1 VIRQI
6 SVIADMNLKKSTIVF
21 AVVGIV
27 IVIANSISA
36 LSSQPSFCGLCHGHE
51 YNAWQKSKHS
61 KLNCNFCHRRPDTI
75 SFIGQRLDV
84 VRMVVLSPS
93 VLLNRQPV
101 VAKVPSVACRSCH
114 ADTNKTVVNKNIR
127 INHTAIVKANYACT
141 ECHSTVVHGKA
152 VPNPRISSMDK
163 CVGCHAA
170 GRPGADCKICHVEN
184 VGQIDRTFKGPW
196 QITHS
201 KEWRKLHGMGDVKSC
216 QVCHSSDFCL
226 MCHSVTMPHP
236 DSWLNIHGDEA
247 RKSRQGCLKCH
258 QESLCNS
265 CHQIEMPHPATF
277 LEAHPRIV
285 GKSGT
290 KVCYSC
296 HQKQGC
302 DRCHAQH
309 IHPGL
314 PKDALKQLRKG
325 MGNGSD

>member
-1 VIRQI
+1 
-6 SVIADMNLKKSTIVF
+6 
-21 AVVGIV
+21 
-27 IVIANSISA
+27 
-36 LSSQPSFCGLCHGHE
+36 
-51 YNAWQKSKHS
+51 
-61 KLNCNFCHRRPDTI
+61 
-75 SFIGQRLDV
+75 
-84 VRMVVLSPS
+84 
-93 VLLNRQPV
+93 
-101 VAKVPSVACRSCH
+101 
-114 ADTNKTVVNKNIR
+114 
-127 INHTAIVKANYACT
+127 
-141 ECHSTVVHGKA
+141 
-152 VPNPRISSMDK
+152 
-163 CVGCHAA
+163 
-170 GRPGADCKICHVEN
+170 
-184 VGQIDRTFKGPW
+184 
-196 QITHS
+196 
-201 KEWRKLHGMGDVKSC
+201 
-216 QVCHSSDFCL
+216 